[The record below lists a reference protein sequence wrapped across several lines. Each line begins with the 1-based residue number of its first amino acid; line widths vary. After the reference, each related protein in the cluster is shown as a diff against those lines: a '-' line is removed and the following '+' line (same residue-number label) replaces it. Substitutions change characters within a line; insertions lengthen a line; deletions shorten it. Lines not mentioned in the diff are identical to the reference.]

1 MSHADLLNM
10 NLKDFCDLFQNGNLP
25 EQFSHMSLT
34 EIVSAVTNQSDAE
47 KSTDEEEPQPSQSG
61 PQQERN
67 VLCDQQVRAEHQ
79 DDELEVSAGP
89 HPHQPHGVAGSPA
102 QEQVGQQEGDVQV
115 IEKQKKTFQWREK
128 LPNSN
133 NTNPPI
139 LLWRGDENSSATTS
153 LAFGIYDEEFTELH
167 NEHTLEVDV
176 KDTTGESI
184 KVKFDVDLDY
194 PKDEKLSR
202 KHAGLAASGSDNLCT
217 YCNQSRKTV
226 KDPPHSGDNPVTLT
240 NTLLREASNY
250 CQLNPDQKSQEQI
263 SKISFGVKEVPLSST
278 EPNDERPDALHL
290 DINVTKQLVNIAARL
305 YHHKVSGQPLKYEK
319 AGIDKKEMESNEAL
333 YYQILREKI
342 STLPE
347 LTQCPGIFF

>member
-115 IEKQKKTFQWREK
+115 IEKQKKTVQVYQNLLMW
-128 LPNSN
+128 S
-133 NTNPPI
+133 I
-139 LLWRGDENSSATTS
+139 LTHLKIPQPYN
-153 LAFGIYDEEFTELH
+153 H
-167 NEHTLEVDV
+167 V
-176 KDTTGESI
+176 
-184 KVKFDVDLDY
+184 
-194 PKDEKLSR
+194 
-202 KHAGLAASGSDNLCT
+202 
-217 YCNQSRKTV
+217 
-226 KDPPHSGDNPVTLT
+226 
-240 NTLLREASNY
+240 LR
-250 CQLNPDQKSQEQI
+250 
-263 SKISFGVKEVPLSST
+263 
-278 EPNDERPDALHL
+278 
-290 DINVTKQLVNIAARL
+290 
-305 YHHKVSGQPLKYEK
+305 
-319 AGIDKKEMESNEAL
+319 
-333 YYQILREKI
+333 ILRRRVNR
-342 STLPE
+342 
-347 LTQCPGIFF
+347 